1 MVVIGDVVT
10 PYTLAEPELLGPLPF
25 GDLVTP
31 FTLESVPRASN
42 SITNRFPVPPV
53 AWAFLTLVDAELAL
67 DSVKTVL
74 AGAVFP
80 ESTNLEPTIGQI
92 WPR

>member
-1 MVVIGDVVT
+1 MVVIGDAIT
-10 PYTLAEPELLGPLPF
+10 PYTLTELELLGPLPF

-42 SITNRFPVPPV
+42 PITNRFPVPPV
-53 AWAFLTLVDAELAL
+53 AWAFLTLVDFEPAF
-67 DSVKTVL
+67 SKISSSII
-74 AGAVFP
+74 GAVYP
-80 ESTNLEPTIGQI
+80 ESPYLESTIGQI